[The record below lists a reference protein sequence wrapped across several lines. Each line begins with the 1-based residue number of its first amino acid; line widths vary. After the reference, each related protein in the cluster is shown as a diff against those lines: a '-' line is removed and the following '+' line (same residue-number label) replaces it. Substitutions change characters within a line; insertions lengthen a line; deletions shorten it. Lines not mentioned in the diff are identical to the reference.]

1 MNSNTLQNA
10 QGEVA
15 SDEERASRV
24 TFGGNL
30 RIARTLLGLTQAQL
44 AKRAGIHRPVVSVI
58 ERGDQNI
65 SINLVIRLSH
75 AVGYEPFELWDPTFV
90 QIKRRSVALT
100 ETQ

>member
-1 MNSNTLQNA
+1 M
-10 QGEVA
+10 
-15 SDEERASRV
+15 
-24 TFGGNL
+24 TFGENL

-75 AVGYEPFELWDPTFV
+75 AVGYEPFELWDPAFV
-90 QIKRRSVALT
+90 QIRKRSVAVA
-100 ETQ
+100 ES